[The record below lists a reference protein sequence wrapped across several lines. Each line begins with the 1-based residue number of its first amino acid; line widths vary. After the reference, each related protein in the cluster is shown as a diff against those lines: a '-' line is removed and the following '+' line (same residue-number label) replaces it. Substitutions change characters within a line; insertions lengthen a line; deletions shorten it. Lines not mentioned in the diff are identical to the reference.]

1 MLEKDRGAKKVDQLD
16 RQVAELKVRG
26 PSPLPRPPLLN
37 RDGSDPVPRAQAT
50 LAEKTERVGQSDL
63 DARRARASLEAKAEE
78 CERLSV
84 AAASQAAEL
93 ALAEEAVAQR
103 NARGEFPPAPQAA

>member
-1 MLEKDRGAKKVDQLD
+1 M
-16 RQVAELKVRG
+16 
-26 PSPLPRPPLLN
+26 
-37 RDGSDPVPRAQAT
+37 
-50 LAEKTERVGQSDL
+50 
-63 DARRARASLEAKAEE
+63 
-78 CERLSV
+78 